1 LKSSAKEID
10 RILAAL
16 EEHPLRLAQHLSLPA
31 DKLTFSPASKV
42 WSPAQILAHLRACA
56 DLWTHSMYAML
67 AENEPMMSDINERK
81 WAQVARYE
89 KWPFADLL
97 RGFSDQRATLIRV
110 LRALP
115 PESWERSALIAGRR
129 HTIFTQA
136 RRMDKHEA
144 EHLEQIE
151 ALLK

>member
-16 EEHPLRLAQHLSLPA
+16 EEHPLRLAQHLGLPA
-31 DKLTFSPASKV
+31 DKLALAPASQG
-42 WSPAQILAHLRACA
+42 WSPTQILAHLRACA

-67 AENEPMMSDINERK
+67 AENEPGMSDINERK
-81 WAQVARYE
+81 WAKVARYE
-89 KWPFADLL
+89 EWPFVDLL
-97 RGFSDQRATLIRV
+97 RGFTDQRATLMRV

-115 PESWERSALIAGRR
+115 PAGWERSVLIAGRR

-136 RRMDKHEA
+136 RRMAKHEA
-144 EHLEQIE
+144 GHLEQIE
-151 ALLK
+151 EILK